1 MLVLKH
7 LSDWSFDEC
16 ERKVRANRVYRAF
29 CRIEGERTPDAKTL
43 IRVAQVLDGPT
54 LKQVLARLVAIAGE
68 RHVVRGGRLRVDT
81 TVVETTIHYPTDG
94 TLLAD
99 GVRVLTRTLTRLRTV
114 ATHGLVRLRDRTR
127 SVGRRVFAIA
137 QLSRQVRQDPVKTGM
152 PALYRRLMGHTRAV
166 VRQAETAAQRVASG
180 AVRAVGLAQRAVE
193 GLAQPLRDTAPLVRR
208 VLAQTRARIIKGDTR
223 YPDKLLS
230 LFEPHT
236 EAIRKGKAVQLR
248 APADRDPSNTIA
260 NFAWERVVACPRR
273 GRRKFD
279 GLGRKGS

>member
-1 MLVLKH
+1 
-7 LSDWSFDEC
+7 
-16 ERKVRANRVYRAF
+16 
-29 CRIEGERTPDAKTL
+29 
-43 IRVAQVLDGPT
+43 
-54 LKQVLARLVAIAGE
+54 
-68 RHVVRGGRLRVDT
+68 
-81 TVVETTIHYPTDG
+81 
-94 TLLAD
+94 
-99 GVRVLTRTLTRLRTV
+99 V

-248 APADRDPSNTIA
+248 APADRERPDRLNV
-260 NFAWERVVACPRR
+260 NAWIGAT
-273 GRRKFD
+273 
-279 GLGRKGS
+279 